1 MSSHP
6 SQVILRRWKTIVTF
20 SLIGLVI
27 AVASSF
33 IEPLQYASTV
43 RLLVLQDVGNV
54 DAYTASRSVE
64 LLAEN
69 FSTIVYTTTFYDQ
82 VMHAGFPI
90 NTTYFSTREDLRRKQ
105 WGKMVQA
112 TVTHGTGFLTLRV
125 YHPNSSEAE
134 QIVNAI
140 AAVLQRDG
148 WTYSPGG
155 KVEVRLVDSALNSR
169 WPVKPNIPVNGFSGF
184 VLGGLVGVGYVFLQ
198 TDRIRRRHQLVHGE
212 E

>member
-1 MSSHP
+1 MFHASCYMTSMSSHP
-6 SQVILRRWKTIVTF
+6 SQVMLRRWKTIVTF

-125 YHPNSSEAE
+125 YHSNSSEAE
-134 QIVNAI
+134 QIVVAI
-140 AAVLQRDG
+140 NWCMEKSKKSCNLYPV
-148 WTYSPGG
+148 TCINFPN
-155 KVEVRLVDSALNSR
+155 LV
-169 WPVKPNIPVNGFSGF
+169 
-184 VLGGLVGVGYVFLQ
+184 
-198 TDRIRRRHQLVHGE
+198 
-212 E
+212 